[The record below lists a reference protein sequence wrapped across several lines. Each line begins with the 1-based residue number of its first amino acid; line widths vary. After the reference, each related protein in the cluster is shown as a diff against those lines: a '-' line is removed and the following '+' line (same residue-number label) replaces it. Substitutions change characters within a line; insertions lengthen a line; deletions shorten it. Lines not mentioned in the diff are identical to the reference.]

1 MSEKKNNVSSWQRSL
16 RSKQRKRFFFVCS
29 MFCQMTL
36 SRNRKKNSHSGN
48 NQIPQRVP
56 QKPISLISYQP
67 IKQQRDRRARYMKSR
82 GIFYDNSYCERQLYK
97 TKKNNT
103 SAVCKGPQECPIR
116 QIWSWARLE
125 VTVCDTQPPPIW
137 WKWEKRCE
145 TNSQLI

>member
-1 MSEKKNNVSSWQRSL
+1 MSARDSALWEVNKGNDSFLCVAC
-16 RSKQRKRFFFVCS
+16 FVRWHCHE
-29 MFCQMTL
+29 TE
-36 SRNRKKNSHSGN
+36 KKNSHSGN